1 MILAIDVGNTT
12 IEIGIIKDHKISI
25 SWRLQTDQG
34 RLADEYGV
42 QICQL
47 LRSRSISASEFKGG
61 IISSVVP
68 SVGRELSK
76 MCQRF
81 FNHCPLKVSEKLDL
95 GIRLLVEQPEEIG
108 ADRLATAVGAYHTY
122 KMPLIVVDFGTAT
135 TYDAI
140 SPNGDYLGG
149 AITPGIGITMN
160 ALFDHAALLRRVD
173 LTAPK
178 SIIGT
183 NTSECI
189 KSGFYFGFRYQME
202 GIIDQMKSELI
213 QRCRLGNK
221 SEVQVVATG
230 GLVDLIAE
238 DSKIIDHINSNLLL
252 KGLGIIYHRHQTIIS

>member
-12 IEIGIIKDHKISI
+12 IEIGVIKDHKICI

-47 LRSRSISASEFKGG
+47 LRNQSISVSDFEGA

-81 FNHCPLKVSEKLDL
+81 FNHFPLKVSERLDL
-95 GIRLLVEQPEEIG
+95 GIRLLVERPEEIG

-122 KMPLIVVDFGTAT
+122 KKPLIVVDFGTAT

-160 ALFDHAALLRRVD
+160 SLFDHAALLRRVD
-173 LTAPK
+173 LTVPK

-189 KSGFYFGFRYQME
+189 KSGFYFGFRFQMQ

-213 QRCRLGNK
+213 QKCCIRNK
-221 SEVQVVATG
+221 SEVHVVATG

-238 DSKIIDHINSNLLL
+238 GSKSVDHINPNLLL
-252 KGLGIIYHRHQTIIS
+252 EGLSIIYHRHHAVIS